1 MPRPQVTL
9 KTLLWLT
16 ALVAAFFAGR
26 AWKEREFTKE
36 RRDWVNLINGQEEK
50 HKWLISEYHRL
61 QRPEF
66 EARQQA
72 LIEQSRKN
80 N

>member
-1 MPRPQVTL
+1 MPRPQFTV

-16 ALVAAFFAGR
+16 ALVAAFFVGR
-26 AWKEREFTKE
+26 AWKEREFTIE
-36 RRDWVNLINGQEEK
+36 RHDWVNLINGQEER

-61 QRPEF
+61 QRLEF

-72 LIEQSRKN
+72 LIEQSRKEN
-80 N
+80 